1 MTLNI
6 QGGVC
11 QFEDE
16 VSQGRG
22 GYFGWMGFGGYIHKF
37 HCINTN
43 SGSYSFCITDFNFL
57 LSVIRSV
64 FQWHPELK
72 IGFGCVS
79 SKLQN
84 IEALENVIIVRYV
97 PTLLTWIDLTN
108 NKARLLQVC
117 KEFTR
122 MMYRAYCT
130 PI

>member
-37 HCINTN
+37 HRINF

-79 SKLQN
+79 K
-84 IEALENVIIVRYV
+84 
-97 PTLLTWIDLTN
+97 
-108 NKARLLQVC
+108 
-117 KEFTR
+117 
-122 MMYRAYCT
+122 YRSIRKCHHCQICSNSSYLD
-130 PI
+130 